1 MAQVLGRAVRGKC
14 EQIALEA
21 RFAVKHSAMDPLDP
35 HVLAKHLG
43 IETLSLEAFRKA
55 HPEAVEQLV
64 EVNPSAFSGALVPF
78 GERQV
83 IVFNPAHSPQ
93 RHRHTICH
101 ELAHVLLQHRPEPPF
116 DRHLQRRF
124 NSINEAEADYLA
136 EALLAPLIAVAPT
149 VERFG
154 NDIGRTAG
162 HFGVSR
168 QLIRTRLLE
177 SRSRPPASERHLGGI
192 SFLPE

>member
-1 MAQVLGRAVRGKC
+1 
-14 EQIALEA
+14 
-21 RFAVKHSAMDPLDP
+21 MDPLDP
-35 HVLAKHLG
+35 HALARQLG
-43 IETLSLEAFRKA
+43 VETLSLEAFRSA

-78 GERQV
+78 EERQV

-116 DRHLQRRF
+116 DRDLQRRF
-124 NSINEAEADYLA
+124 NPVSEAEADYLA
-136 EALLAPLIAVAPT
+136 EALLVPLVAVGPA

-154 NDIGRTAG
+154 NDIGRTAD

-168 QLIRTRLLE
+168 QLIRARLLE
-177 SRSRPPASERHLGGI
+177 RRSRPAATEPFSGDILL
-192 SFLPE
+192 LP